1 MKLQIVSVG
10 QRMPAWV
17 ESAAETY
24 LKRMPHECRVTIQE
38 IPAAKRNKQS
48 EVSRM
53 VREEADR
60 IQKAI
65 RPGDHVVALD
75 LSGQNWST
83 EQLAEQMRGWQGVH
97 PQVSLLVGGPDGLDS
112 QCVAQADQVWSLS
125 KLTFPH
131 PLVRVI
137 LAEQL
142 YRAWS
147 LINNHPYHR

>member
-1 MKLQIVSVG
+1 MKLQILSVG
-10 QRMPAWV
+10 QRMPTWV
-17 ESAAETY
+17 ESAVETY
-24 LKRMPHECRVTIQE
+24 LKRMPHECQVHIQE

-48 EVSRM
+48 EVDRM
-53 VREEADR
+53 MRDEADR
-60 IQKAI
+60 IMKAV

-83 EQLAEQMRGWQGVH
+83 QQLANQMQGWQGV
-97 PQVSLLVGGPDGLDS
+97 QERVCFLVGGPDGLDRD
-112 QCVAQADQVWSLS
+112 CVRQADQVWSLS
-125 KLTFPH
+125 NLTFPH

-147 LINNHPYHR
+147 LMNHHPYHR